1 MPETENDLRTRV
13 NTVEHQLTAVL
24 PRIATLEQW
33 QRQSEITGARTE
45 EKWLNVDKR
54 FDDLDKKIEK
64 VSGILSKIMWLVIS
78 GLIMAFVAFV
88 IGGGLKPM

>member
-1 MPETENDLRTRV
+1 MDR
-13 NTVEHQLTAVL
+13 
-24 PRIATLEQW
+24 
-33 QRQSEITGARTE
+33 
-45 EKWLNVDKR
+45 R

-88 IGGGLKPM
+88 IGGGLKSL

>member
-1 MPETENDLRTRV
+1 APDGGERHFCLESRAMVPARSSRHGISCSRHLSRNQAEIPLI
-13 NTVEHQLTAVL
+13 LAVQIS
-24 PRIATLEQW
+24 RAT
-33 QRQSEITGARTE
+33 S
-45 EKWLNVDKR
+45 R